1 MESPSNHCSLVTLTE
16 TQRAQALQHFRLIRP
31 LLEEG
36 VPLTQ
41 IAAEHPLSVRTLR
54 RWVRQYRAHGLA
66 GLIRAARKD
75 QGQRRSVTSHLQ
87 QVIEGLA
94 LQKPRRTV
102 ANIHRETARIS
113 HERNW
118 TPPSYSTIKRIVS
131 RIDPALTTLAHEG
144 AKAYQEEFDLIYR
157 HQASTPNE
165 VWQADHSLLPI
176 FILNEQGK
184 PAKPWLTVILD
195 NYSRAICRIS
205 SWTKAVT
212 QIKTS
217 VKSAFFSAK
226 EPWQVPRAMH
236 NPHDFNNFFFFHGA
250 VKQEVPFK
258 LLEGVKTQPM

>member
-1 MESPSNHCSLVTLTE
+1 
-16 TQRAQALQHFRLIRP
+16 
-31 LLEEG
+31 
-36 VPLTQ
+36 
-41 IAAEHPLSVRTLR
+41 VRTLR

-157 HQASTPNE
+157 HQASTPN
-165 VWQADHSLLPI
+165 
-176 FILNEQGK
+176 NEQGK
-184 PAKPWLTVILD
+184 SVKPWLTVILD
-195 NYSRAICRIS
+195 DYSRATCRIS
-205 SWTKAVT
+205 LWTKAVT